1 MDSVEKHQS
10 IEAIFPSVSELYHA
24 INSIKLTTEER
35 DVGDLTF
42 ATDGLTVHWTN
53 GSKSLQS
60 GVFLG
65 YKVGYCCCCYVCI
78 FIINILHF
86 ASAQRSE

>member
-1 MDSVEKHQS
+1 MRNSTRIPRPYEFLKNDETMMSPLVDSVER
-10 IEAIFPSVSELYHA
+10 IEAIFPSATELYHA

-35 DVGDLTF
+35 DVGDLIF

-65 YKVGYCCCCYVCI
+65 YKVG
-78 FIINILHF
+78 
-86 ASAQRSE
+86 